1 MLLKSK
7 GIFIALFFLFLTASA
22 CTPQP
27 DAQLPGETPTEMLAT
42 STQPP
47 TASPISASTAEY
59 YSPELKL
66 RLSYPE
72 SWSFLDGDP
81 GSERYGGVDGF
92 FRLATIASG
101 GMALDELAQAE
112 ASHVLQPFGSQP
124 AVETVEVGGSEARR
138 ISPSADQPKE
148 GGSDQPWGELLVA
161 FPRPVMVDGFLAD
174 YFSLQADLA
183 HLDALAESLQFDR
196 LNPGEKLFAATSDTP
211 AAGICALV
219 TETVY
224 IMTVSPDMPSPR
236 CLQVPLGALI
246 GFNNQTGAPLTARL
260 GGYEFLLPENEE
272 VVLNV
277 PVGTYLA
284 PGVHQLQLDGNGSAP
299 EIWVIEQP

>member
-1 MLLKSK
+1 MPLNSK

-27 DAQLPGETPTEMLAT
+27 DAQLPGETPPEMLAT
-42 STQPP
+42 STQPL
-47 TASPISASTAEY
+47 TASPTSVSTAEY
-59 YSPELKL
+59 YSPELNL
-66 RLSYPE
+66 HLSYPV
-72 SWSFLDGDP
+72 SWSFLDGDSS
-81 GSERYGGVDGF
+81 SERYGGVDGF
-92 FRLATIASG
+92 FRLTTIASG
-101 GMALDELAQAE
+101 GMSMDELAQAE
-112 ASHVLQPFGSQP
+112 ANHALQPFGTLP
-124 AVETVEVGGSEARR
+124 EIETVEVGGTAARR
-138 ISPSADQPKE
+138 ISPSADQPKD
-148 GGSDQPWGELLVA
+148 GGSDLPWGEVLVA

-183 HLDALAESLQFDR
+183 HLDALAETVRFDE
-196 LNPGEKLFAATSDTP
+196 LNQGVKLYAAESDTP

-224 IMTVSPDMPSPR
+224 VMTVSPDMPTPR
-236 CLQVPLGALI
+236 CLQVPLGAMI

-260 GGYEFLLPENEE
+260 GGYEFLLPENVE
-272 VVLNV
+272 VDFNV
-277 PVGTYLA
+277 PVGAYLA